1 MSADKFKEVLNTAF
15 DNGNA
20 FIDYTDHYSY
30 ALIPQ
35 GDGNY
40 REVSFDLDE
49 KDFFQDEVIAA
60 EEAYLRFLEEVEK
73 GLSHDVE
80 DFMLVTFKKLKKEV
94 EGKPEAEQLKILI
107 DDLVT
112 DGSKYSEN
120 LPVIQGKGDLE
131 RLLSKL

>member
-94 EGKPEAEQLKILI
+94 EGKPEAEQLKLLM